1 MTSETFIH
9 ARHASP
15 VGTLHLILD
24 GDAIVALDYE
34 GYEARMMRLLKRRF
48 PRAALREESV
58 PLRISSALDSYFAG
72 DAAALN
78 RLQLKLGGTPFQQSV
93 WRALRSI
100 GWGETRSYGGLAA
113 AIGRPK
119 ASRAVG
125 LANGSNP
132 VAIVVPC
139 HRVIGA
145 DKTLT
150 GYAGGL
156 ERKRFLL
163 RLEGALPSG

>member
-1 MTSETFIH
+1 MTKPVFTH

-15 VGTLHLILD
+15 VGPLHVVLD
-24 GDAIVALDYE
+24 GAALVALDYE
-34 GYEARMMRLLKRRF
+34 GYEARMRRLLARRF
-48 PRAALREESV
+48 PGAVLEAGAVPAALAK
-58 PLRISSALDSYFAG
+58 ALDAYFAG
-72 DAAALN
+72 RKGALDGVAL
-78 RLQLKLGGTPFQQSV
+78 RLGGTTFQQKV
-93 WRALRSI
+93 WEALRAI
-100 GWGETRSYGGLAA
+100 KWGETRSYGGLAKE
-113 AIGRPK
+113 IGRPS

-125 LANGSNP
+125 LANGANP

-145 DKTLT
+145 DKRLT

-163 RLEGALPSG
+163 RHEGALPA